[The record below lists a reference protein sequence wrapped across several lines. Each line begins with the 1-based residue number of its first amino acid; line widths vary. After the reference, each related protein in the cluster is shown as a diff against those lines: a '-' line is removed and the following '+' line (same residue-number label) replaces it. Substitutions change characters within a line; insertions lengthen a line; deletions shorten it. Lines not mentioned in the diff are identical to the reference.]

1 MDKMITPVEEVPA
14 KGDETQDYILQRA
27 FERLSLKP
35 AQCALLQSSFRE
47 TVITIPVQV
56 MEDGAQVLKTFTGI
70 RVQHNHARGPF
81 KGGLRYH
88 PSVNLAETR
97 ALARLMTWKSALV
110 DIPFGGAKGGI
121 AVDPK
126 TLRAEELEVLTKR
139 FTQKMAPIL
148 GVHQDVMAPDMGTN
162 PQVMAWILED
172 YSKANGYTPAIVT
185 GKPVEVGGSG
195 GRLEATGYG
204 AAYVARLAAGDL
216 YRSVQE
222 AKVVIQG
229 FGNVGTHAARSLA
242 AKGARIVA
250 LSDSR
255 GGIYSESG
263 IDVSA
268 ALRHVKKER
277 QLSGL
282 PGTMPVDNRELLA
295 LPCDILMPAAVQSV
309 ITGDNAADVKA
320 RLIVEAANMPVTP
333 EADRILRERGVTI
346 VPDILANAGGVL
358 TSYYEWVQNLQQFP
372 WGRET
377 VLRRLETRL
386 QRVYQEVS
394 QLAAAQHMD
403 LRTAAYELAIKRV
416 VHVIALRGF

>member
-1 MDKMITPVEEVPA
+1 MDETVTPVDGIQT
-14 KGDETQDYILQRA
+14 KGIETQDYILERA
-27 FERLSLKP
+27 FDRLSLKS
-35 AQCALLQSSFRE
+35 AQRELLQSSFRE
-47 TVITIPVQV
+47 TIITIPLQV
-56 MEDGAQVLKTFTGI
+56 MEDGEQVLRTFTGI

-88 PSVNLAETR
+88 PSVNLEETR
-97 ALARLMTWKSALV
+97 ALAQLMTWKSALV

-126 TLRAEELEVLTKR
+126 GLRAEELEVLTKR

-172 YSKANGYTPAIVT
+172 YSKVHGYTPAIVT
-185 GKPVEVGGSG
+185 GKPLEVGGSG

-204 AAYVARLAAGDL
+204 AAYVARLAAEDL
-216 YRSVQE
+216 YRSVQD

-229 FGNVGTHAARSLA
+229 FGNVGTYAAQSLA
-242 AKGARIVA
+242 AKGARIIA

-268 ALRHVKKER
+268 ALRHVNKEG
-277 QLSGL
+277 QLTGL
-282 PGTMPVDNRELLA
+282 PGTMPVSNQELLA

-309 ITGDNAADVKA
+309 ITGDNAGDVKA
-320 RLIVEAANMPVTP
+320 RLIVEAANMPLTP
-333 EADRILRERGVTI
+333 EADRILTERGVVI
-346 VPDILANAGGVL
+346 IPDILANAGGVL

-372 WGRET
+372 WGRAT

-386 QRVYQEVS
+386 QRVYQKVS
-394 QLAAAQHMD
+394 EFAAAQHVD